1 MIISFRNVTT
11 KYAIARAWYITRM
24 FIVKDSEFTKSKFCT
39 EKCVYENVY
48 AGDEQSM
55 KTPVQ
60 LVIQYFL
67 TLAFGII
74 GVMVVRNNGGKDHID
89 KCKNY
94 IFSAEVKGRPYKGK
108 LNEIIKKI
116 MQEEYKQEWDVLLE
130 DQRNM
135 FNINIYDNYSETNF
149 SKIKPKYGHLNNAFM
164 LFGLYNK
171 SFLNK
176 IENVLIPNE
185 NTDSFKRSSESKYLF
200 RYKNFVE
207 NLLEYFKENTADEY
221 IMKISKDCS
230 TSSVHCLE
238 SVRIQT
244 FSDRFKRF

>member
-1 MIISFRNVTT
+1 MPIKKKIISFRNEKT
-11 KYAIARAWYITRM
+11 KLAIARAWYITRM

-39 EKCVYENVY
+39 EECVYENVY

-67 TLAFGII
+67 TLAFSVI
-74 GVMVVRNNGGKDHID
+74 GVMIVRNNGGRDHID

-94 IFSAEVKGRPYKGK
+94 IFSAEVNGKPYKAK
-108 LNEIIKKI
+108 LNVIITNL
-116 MQEEYKQEWDVLLE
+116 MQVEYKQEWDVLLE

-135 FNINIYDNYSETNF
+135 FNINIHDTYSKKYL
-149 SKIKPKYGHLNNAFM
+149 SKIDRKYGHLNNAFM
-164 LFGLYNK
+164 LIGLYNK

-176 IENVLIPNE
+176 IENALIPNE
-185 NTDSFKRSSESKYLF
+185 NMDTFKRSSESSF
-200 RYKNFVE
+200 RYEKILD

-221 IMKISKDCS
+221 IMKISKD
-230 TSSVHCLE
+230 
-238 SVRIQT
+238 
-244 FSDRFKRF
+244 